1 MASVLQVGVLVFRVL
16 VNTHLY
22 VFYSY
27 AESVVKVLAAL
38 AVRLLTLDELVLR
51 AVRVVR
57 RAVGKKISRLVV
69 AVCRRAVGIR
79 LRKQPVLYI
88 VSIRALTVT
97 QQIPRLIVNVLFCYA
112 LDIRLDK
119 LIRLVVVV
127 A

>member
-1 MASVLQVGVLVFRVL
+1 MASVLKVGVLIFCVL